1 MLRFISILL
10 VFLCFSNTS
19 LSQNSIN
26 ENSINSIIDN
36 EYFNNYSLENFYLHT
51 NKSIYFSQEEIFFK
65 AYVVHEEDNKPFIE
79 TTNLHVSL
87 YDFNNKLVLSELFYV
102 NKGTS
107 YGSIAIPEDIKTG
120 NYTIQLNTQWNK
132 NFKEGSLFPIKI
144 YNINNTNTSLE
155 SAKNEELNITKKA
168 QVAESFQDNNSGYR
182 LINSKSKNSDIVRFQ
197 LKSNNETIAA
207 EKDKFIYAISHKK
220 GTTKSVAPIKLLNN
234 INTYNLNF
242 YKDSLFKGANSITV
256 FNKQNEILAE
266 SNYFNKPKKEI
277 DISTSIIKE
286 TNDSISLDIKLLNIA
301 QETNISISVLYEQT
315 KALDTNTTIT
325 KRFLESPENTDGFN
339 AFPYKNRAP
348 VLENEN
354 GLKLSGSV
362 NTKIHNTSNYKVIF
376 TSQANN
382 LLLTTPISS
391 DKKFEFKNLLL
402 KHPSD
407 YKLAL
412 VNKNQEVIKGDFF
425 IYKNFVNFK
434 ADSILNNNLVNNLEK
449 MPILFEEKE
458 KEKATNKT
466 TNYFPVNKEVE
477 QLEEVFLKSVINK
490 KEERILQINDE
501 NPFLGISTSF
511 SKDYL
516 VDLDKDYF
524 LTLRQYLQRI
534 PSIQVIESNFERL
547 IVYTR
552 RISTITGGDDR
563 VLFILDGTP
572 LDASSGLDIGHL
584 NVTDFELI
592 SVNVSGS
599 GYGIQGS
606 NGVINLISRNH
617 VESNNNTNTL
627 VKEYQTSLGFNLD
640 KSSLENSKL
649 VFSNLQS
656 SYYYKT
662 IDWVPNFTLIPNSSN
677 ILKIKKPKS
686 ENVKLII
693 NGFNNDGDLIYKV
706 IELVKN

>member
-1 MLRFISILL
+1 MLRFLSILF
-10 VFLCFSNTS
+10 VFFCFCNSS

-26 ENSINSIIDN
+26 ENSINSIFDN

-65 AYVVHEEDNKPFIE
+65 AYVVHEEDNKPFVE
-79 TTNLHVSL
+79 TTNLHISL

-132 NFKEGSLFPIKI
+132 NFKGGSLFPIQI
-144 YNINNTNTSLE
+144 YNINNTSLE
-155 SAKNEELNITKKA
+155 TAKNEKLNITKKI
-168 QVAESFQDNNSGYR
+168 QVVKSFQDNNSGYH
-182 LINSKSKNSDIVRFQ
+182 LIKSKSKNSEIVRFQ
-197 LKSNNETIAA
+197 LKLNNETIAA
-207 EKDKFIYAISHKK
+207 EKDEFIYAISHKK

-234 INTYNLNF
+234 IKTYNLHF
-242 YKDSLFKGANSITV
+242 YKDSLFQGFNSITV
-256 FNKQNEILAE
+256 FNKQNKILAE
-266 SNYFNKPKKEI
+266 NNYFNKPKKEI

-301 QETNISISVLYEQT
+301 KETNISISVLYEQT

-325 KRFLESPENTDGFN
+325 KRFLESPERTDGFN
-339 AFPYKNRAP
+339 AFPYKNRANREP

-362 NTKIHNTSNYKVIF
+362 NTKIDNTSSYKVML

-382 LLLTTPISS
+382 LLVTSPISS

-412 VNKNQEVIKGDFF
+412 VNKNREVIKGEFF
-425 IYKNFVNFK
+425 IYKNFVTFK
-434 ADSILNNNLVNNLEK
+434 ADSLLNNNPVNKLEK
-449 MPILFEEKE
+449 TPIILEEKE
-458 KEKATNKT
+458 EATNKT
-466 TNYFPVNKEVE
+466 INYFPVNKEVE

-490 KEERILQINDE
+490 KEERIIEIKDE

-516 VDLDKDYF
+516 VDLDKDYV

-534 PSIQVIESNFERL
+534 PSIYVAESSFEKL
-547 IVYTR
+547 IVNTR
-552 RISTITGGDDR
+552 RISTITGDSS

-572 LDASSGLDIGHL
+572 LDAERGLDIGHL

-592 SVNVSGS
+592 SVNISGS
-599 GYGIQGS
+599 GYGIQGA

-617 VESNNNTNTL
+617 VASNNNTNTL
-627 VKEYQTSLGFNLD
+627 VKEYQTSLGFNFD

-649 VFSNLQS
+649 VFPNLQS

-662 IDWVPNFTLIPNSSN
+662 IDWVPNFTLRPNNSN
-677 ILKIKKPKS
+677 ILKIKKPKN

-706 IELVKN
+706 IEL